1 MRKFN
6 WMIVF
11 IGLGLRNSFHSEST
25 SFWQRL
31 SPIFHFHFVLSWFVS
46 REAMANQNTINY
58 RVGDCGFVTKII
70 RSLSDLSEE
79 GKVQRLESVK
89 RTLEEKLSLLQR
101 LDGEILEGLKEE
113 QEICNEIERSNDVK
127 LYIQSYQL
135 IESDWR
141 RLVFLKEKLKEIS
154 ISEERSIS
162 NSTILTWIVT

>member
-1 MRKFN
+1 
-6 WMIVF
+6 
-11 IGLGLRNSFHSEST
+11 
-25 SFWQRL
+25 
-31 SPIFHFHFVLSWFVS
+31 
-46 REAMANQNTINY
+46 MANQNTINY

-135 IESDWR
+135 IESD
-141 RLVFLKEKLKEIS
+141 
-154 ISEERSIS
+154 
-162 NSTILTWIVT
+162 